1 MPRTFSLRFKVALGI
16 SLFAIVLLLA
26 QALGVRV
33 LEEQQEE
40 TFIDQM
46 VQDEMAHLVQ
56 DYRADPHLLPPY
68 NPVVH
73 GYITRYDAGI
83 VIPAG
88 LQRLSPGI
96 HEVTA
101 NGRELHV
108 AVAPFGAAR
117 LYRVYDFSPY
127 EHHLKEFVEFLLLGT
142 GAFALLSTW
151 LSFGLSG
158 LLVRQLADLT
168 QQVRRFRQGAT
179 QARLTGQYSEI
190 EVAELAD
197 AFNRYHQ
204 RMAELIDREKEF
216 TANASHE
223 LRTPLTAILTSCEL
237 LAQDAAITEKSRK
250 RVEGIQRNAARMT
263 ELINSLLLLARE
275 DSYAQQAPQHLRP
288 CVEEAVG
295 PFRETLAGKGILI
308 DVQVPADARLAVSRP
323 ALMLVLTNLV
333 RNATVYTSQGSI
345 TIRYRPYCLTV
356 ADTGIGIPAAEAP
369 HVFDRF
375 YRGQAAA
382 PSGLGLGLA
391 IVKRICDRHGW
402 QITLNSEA
410 GQGTQVSI
418 DFQPA

>member
-1 MPRTFSLRFKVALGI
+1 MRRTFSLRLKVALGV
-16 SLFAIVLLLA
+16 SLFTIVLLLA

-40 TFIDQM
+40 KFIDQM
-46 VQDEMAHLVQ
+46 VQDEMTHLVQ
-56 DYRADPHLLPPY
+56 DYRADPHLLPPF

-73 GYITRYDAGI
+73 GYVTRYDAGI
-83 VIPAG
+83 TIPAG
-88 LQRLSPGI
+88 LQHLSLGI
-96 HEVTA
+96 HEITV

-117 LYRVYDFSPY
+117 LYRIYDFSRY
-127 EHHLKEFVEFLLLGT
+127 EQHLKEFVEFLLLGT

-168 QQVRRFRQGAT
+168 QQVRRFRQGAP
-179 QARLTGQYSEI
+179 QAHPIGQYSEI

-197 AFNRYHQ
+197 AFNRYHL

-237 LAQDAAITEKSRK
+237 LAQDAALSEKSRM
-250 RVEGIQRNAARMT
+250 RAEGIQRNAARMT

-275 DSYAQQAPQHLRP
+275 DTGTNQVPEAVRP
-288 CVEEAVG
+288 CVEAAIE
-295 PFRETLAGKGILI
+295 PFRELLAGKGVQV
-308 DVQVPADARLAVSRP
+308 DVQVSADARLAVSRH
-323 ALMLVLTNLV
+323 ALLLVLTNLV
-333 RNATVYTSQGSI
+333 RNATAYTSHGCI
-345 TIRYRPYCLTV
+345 TIRYRPHCLTV

-382 PSGLGLGLA
+382 PAGLGLGLA
-391 IVKRICDRHGW
+391 IVKRICDRNGW
-402 QITLNSEA
+402 QITLTSEA
-410 GQGTQVSI
+410 GRGTQVSI
-418 DFQPA
+418 DFPPA